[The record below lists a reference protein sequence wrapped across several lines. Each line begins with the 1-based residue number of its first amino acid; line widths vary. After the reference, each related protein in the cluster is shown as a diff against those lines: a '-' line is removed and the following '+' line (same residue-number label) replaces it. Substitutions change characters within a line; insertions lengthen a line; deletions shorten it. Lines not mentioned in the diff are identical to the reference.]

1 MVGLIANSN
10 LCQITFMEIAGT
22 KHQKVFGYY
31 LLITYFQNNFTNFDL
46 EKVCQIEKDL
56 SEYPWQSHVQIP

>member
-1 MVGLIANSN
+1 
-10 LCQITFMEIAGT
+10 MEIAGT